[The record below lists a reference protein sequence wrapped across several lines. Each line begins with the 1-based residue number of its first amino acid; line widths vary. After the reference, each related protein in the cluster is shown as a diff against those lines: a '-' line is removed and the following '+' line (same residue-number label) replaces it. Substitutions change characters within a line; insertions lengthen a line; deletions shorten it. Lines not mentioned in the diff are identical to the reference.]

1 MRSLLLTIM
10 LLGATGTF
18 LLFWLSPP
26 EVFLKKPAGS
36 SVEELP
42 KADSYMLNI
51 DKLDF
56 DEQGAKAYHLDATE
70 ARHFKRSNLLELDQ
84 PSMVVFSQGKEP
96 YPWQMTAKK
105 GSLHNNGA
113 RAVFV
118 GDVYAWQ
125 NTETSIK
132 NELRTDR
139 LVLFPDKHIAETKSH
154 VTITTPK
161 GKTTGAG
168 MWADLNSERFK
179 LLSKVKGV
187 HRAL

>member
-1 MRSLLLTIM
+1 MRSMLLTIM
-10 LLGATGTF
+10 LLGVTGVF

-26 EVFLKKPAGS
+26 EAFLKKPVSDTA
-36 SVEELP
+36 ELP

-56 DEQGAKAYHLDATE
+56 NEKGAKAYHLDATE
-70 ARHFKRSNLLELDQ
+70 ARHFKRGNVLELDQ
-84 PSMVVFSQGKEP
+84 PNMVVFNESKGS
-96 YPWQMTAKK
+96 YPWNMTAEK
-105 GSLHNNGA
+105 GTIYNNGA
-113 RAVFV
+113 RAVFT

-125 NTETSIK
+125 NTESNIK

-139 LVLFPDKHIAETKSH
+139 LVLFPDKHIAETKNH
-154 VTITTPK
+154 VTIITPK
-161 GKTTGAG
+161 GKTTGVG

>member
-1 MRSLLLTIM
+1 MRNLLLTIM
-10 LLGATGTF
+10 LLGATGVF

-26 EVFLKKPAGS
+26 EVFLKKTIS
-36 SVEELP
+36 DSEELP

-56 DEQGAKAYHLDATE
+56 DENGAKAYHLDATE
-70 ARHFKRSNLLELDQ
+70 ARHFNRGNLLELDQ
-84 PSMVVFSQGKEP
+84 PNMTVFNPSKGAH
-96 YPWQMTAKK
+96 PWQMTAEK
-105 GSLHNNGA
+105 GSIYNNGA
-113 RAVFV
+113 RAVFI

-125 NTETSIK
+125 NTESNIK

-139 LVLFPDKHIAETKSH
+139 LVLFPEKHIAETESR
-154 VTITTPK
+154 VIITTPK
-161 GKTTGAG
+161 GKTTGVG

>member
-1 MRSLLLTIM
+1 
-10 LLGATGTF
+10 
-18 LLFWLSPP
+18 
-26 EVFLKKPAGS
+26 
-36 SVEELP
+36 
-42 KADSYMLNI
+42 
-51 DKLDF
+51 
-56 DEQGAKAYHLDATE
+56 
-70 ARHFKRSNLLELDQ
+70 
-84 PSMVVFSQGKEP
+84 
-96 YPWQMTAKK
+96 MTAKK

-161 GKTTGAG
+161 GKTTGVG